1 MKEKKGQLL
10 PHVIEKI
17 EEWPIFK
24 LSEDRKN
31 FIQQIDDFTF
41 ARLKGKHGAK
51 INDVIARTIYMERIR
66 IKEEPWKVDPPNERL
81 FWKKIQKQVVK
92 NSLESTPEKSNDKTD
107 EVLRKI
113 IHRYSEEIVGTF
125 KISTFLFARKF
136 LTLFFSR
143 LLNTAASRNLHRIW
157 GTKHRLQDK
166 LLVKGEV
173 ETVRRLTTKATVV
186 ILPTHFSNLD
196 SIMIGY
202 AMDAFAGLPSF
213 SYGAGLNLYNTGYT
227 AYFMN
232 RLGAYRVDRR
242 KKNPVYLETLK
253 TMSNLSLQRGVN
265 SLFFPGGTRS
275 RSGAL
280 ESRLKLGLLGTV
292 VEAQRTIYQNGSDQK
307 IIVVPLVLS
316 YHFVLEAK
324 FLIENY
330 LRATGKEKYIRSRDE
345 FYSFRKLLKF
355 LWQFF
360 SASSEITLSFGKPMD
375 VLGNFVDEN
384 GESFDAKNRRVEVK
398 EYFMGADSQII
409 ENLQRES
416 EYTRILAEKVVD
428 RFHKENIVL
437 SSHLVAFA
445 AFKILERQNPTLDLY
460 GILRLPADDYIFPM
474 PILKDVVGQ
483 LKNHLIEMQNEG
495 KLELSEEIFLPEE
508 EIIKDGISKVGIYHS
523 EKALKIN
530 KRGEVVSEEFRLLFY
545 YHNRLENYELD
556 KKIEWKTSELE
567 LADAMEKELDN
578 NGK

>member
-17 EEWPIFK
+17 EDWPIFK

-81 FWKKIQKQVVK
+81 VWKKIQKQVVK
-92 NSLESTPEKSNDKTD
+92 NSLESTPEKSSDKTD

-330 LRATGKEKYIRSRDE
+330 LRSTGKEKYIRSRDE

-384 GESFDAKNRRVEVK
+384 GESYDAKSRRVEVK
-398 EYFMGADSQII
+398 EYFMGSDSQII

-483 LKNHLIEMQNEG
+483 LKSHLIEMQNEG
-495 KLELSEEIFLPEE
+495 RLELSEEIFLPEE